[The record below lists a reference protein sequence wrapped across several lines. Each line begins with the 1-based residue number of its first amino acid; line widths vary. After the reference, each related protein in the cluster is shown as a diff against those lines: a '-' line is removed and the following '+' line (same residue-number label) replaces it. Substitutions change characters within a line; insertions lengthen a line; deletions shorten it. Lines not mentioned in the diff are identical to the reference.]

1 MRWAVELIT
10 NLAIYTFLQYILI
23 TYLKTD
29 YVVTEN
35 DYLAVS
41 ALKATG
47 HESINTVEGVEHLGT
62 FIAFTYCEFIS
73 LLVILAFICDAILKK
88 IFVART
94 GQQCLRHSLM
104 SRA

>member
-1 MRWAVELIT
+1 MA
-10 NLAIYTFLQYILI
+10 
-23 TYLKTD
+23 YLKTD
-29 YVVTEN
+29 YTISEN
-35 DYLAVS
+35 DHLAVL

-47 HESINTVEGVEHLGT
+47 HADIESVEGVDNLGM

-73 LLVILAFICDAILKK
+73 LLVILAFICDAILKNL
-88 IFVART
+88 FVAKT